1 LILSEGKVFSK
12 VATVPVFLGLV
23 RVWVGFGSEFRK
35 TFGYGLVLVF
45 ATIFQFGSALFQQ
58 NQKTIFQKFC
68 SFFLK
73 FFFSN
78 FLKNMKIQYKN
89 TFNQTKIRIS
99 QNLMFKN
106 NINIIFGHFVNILY
120 CTLKYLSV
128 WFGLGLGCVEKSQFS
143 LF

>member
-1 LILSEGKVFSK
+1 MNRTARTSK
-12 VATVPVFLGLV
+12 RTAKYVIKLRLFQFFWVWFGLG

-68 SFFLK
+68 NIFLK

-89 TFNQTKIRIS
+89 TFN
-99 QNLMFKN
+99 
-106 NINIIFGHFVNILY
+106 
-120 CTLKYLSV
+120 
-128 WFGLGLGCVEKSQFS
+128 
-143 LF
+143 